1 MKQTIPLKVKPRK
14 WRHDQLK
21 LSDAF
26 LAKVAAT
33 LPVAKPGDPLGNF
46 LELNRE
52 TRRQNHAQVRQIC
65 SRSSSQPLWSGPF
78 QRFLGKTMAGFGDR
92 RTYVYQNKAVD
103 QEVHVGVDL
112 ASVVHSPVPAANRG
126 VVVMAEPLGIYG
138 NTVIIDHGLGVFSM
152 YSHLSQIAVK
162 VGDPVEKGTVLGQTG
177 TTGLAGGDHL
187 HFGVALQGE
196 FVDPIEWWDGHWLKD
211 QVDGVWLKTASP
223 AAPETVPVA
232 AAAQE
237 SKGKK
242 RVGKQPGGKRHQRQ
256 PKKTAG
262 KQ

>member
-1 MKQTIPLKVKPRK
+1 M
-14 WRHDQLK
+14 
-21 LSDAF
+21 
-26 LAKVAAT
+26 
-33 LPVAKPGDPLGNF
+33 
-46 LELNRE
+46 
-52 TRRQNHAQVRQIC
+52 
-65 SRSSSQPLWSGPF
+65 
-78 QRFLGKTMAGFGDR
+78 
-92 RTYVYQNKAVD
+92 
-103 QEVHVGVDL
+103 
-112 ASVVHSPVPAANRG
+112 
-126 VVVMAEPLGIYG
+126 
-138 NTVIIDHGLGVFSM
+138 
-152 YSHLSQIAVK
+152 
-162 VGDPVEKGTVLGQTG
+162 LGQTG